1 MKNRYKIYPI
11 IVFIYLSIYSILIA
25 NDFTFETSNIK
36 ITDKGNIINAT
47 NGEANS
53 LDGNIKIIAEKFN
66 YNKSKSIL
74 NASSNAT
81 AILVPQNV
89 EIKANNIKYNQN
101 TSTFTA
107 TGDVNVK
114 DLTKNILIKS
124 QKIYLDNKNKIIKSD
139 TKTIIEDNLGN
150 SFLTEGFSF
159 NQANGLIKINNST
172 LTDLEKNIYYLSNGF
187 IDLSSNRI
195 VGKDISINF
204 NNKFF
209 SNDNEPRLKGNAISN
224 EKNISTITKGVFTTC
239 KKNDD
244 CPPWQMSAKKIT
256 HNKSKKTIYYENA
269 WLKIYD
275 KPVFYFPKFFH
286 PDPTVKRQ
294 SGFLMPS
301 FSDSTSLGS
310 SLNVPYYQVMGINKD
325 FTLRPRLYN
334 DNKILLQTEYRQKN
348 KNSNHLVD
356 FSIMNDK
363 NPNQNHFFANSSTG
377 INLQNFD
384 ETEVKLQVQ
393 RVSNDTY
400 LKTYKVESPIIN
412 NVNSLTS
419 SLEIDAYR
427 EDLIINTSFQVF
439 EKLDGPNND
448 RYEFVY
454 PSYQLT
460 KKLDPDF
467 DTGGSLSINS
477 SGFIKNYNTN
487 VYETIIVN
495 DLLFDTDHKISDA
508 GFKSNFDFLIKN
520 INTDA
525 TKSEKYKENTSYRLA
540 SLMQYNLSYPLIK
553 KTKDYINKFKPM
565 MAVKFSPNK
574 SKNIRDNDRRLD
586 ISNIYSLNRMDSITD
601 VEEGTSLTYGFEY
614 IKTKDS
620 GKDIF
625 QANFA
630 NILRTKES
638 KNLPHQSGLGN
649 KTSDFI
655 GNLEYS
661 PNDILKINYDF
672 SLDSNIQNINYQL
685 IETEFKV
692 NNIVTSFEYLNENK
706 TNNTASYITNK
717 TSYYI
722 DETKNFTFE
731 ARENKKTGLTEFY
744 NLIYQ
749 YRNDCL
755 IAAIEYNKDYYHDRE
770 LKPEENVFFKLTIIP
785 FGETSSTNL
794 LK

>member
-1 MKNRYKIYPI
+1 MKNKYKIYPLI
-11 IVFIYLSIYSILIA
+11 IFVYLSISSILIA

-36 ITDKGNIINAT
+36 ITDNGNIIDAT
-47 NGEANS
+47 NGEVNS
-53 LDGNIKIIAEKFN
+53 SDGKIKIIAEKFN

-81 AILVPQNV
+81 AILLPQNI
-89 EIKANNIKYNQN
+89 EIKANNINYNQN

-107 TGDVNVK
+107 TGNVNVK

-124 QKIYLDNKNKIIKSD
+124 QNVYLDNKNQVMESN
-139 TKTIIEDNLGN
+139 TKTTIEDNFGN
-150 SFLTEGFSF
+150 SFLTSSFFF
-159 NQANGLIKINNST
+159 NQKDNLIKISDSK
-172 LTDLEKNIYYLSNGF
+172 LTDFEKNIYHLSNGF
-187 IDLSSNRI
+187 IDLSSGKI
-195 VGKDISINF
+195 AGKDISINF

-209 SNDNEPRLKGNAISN
+209 SDENEPRLKGNAISN
-224 EKNISTITKGVFTTC
+224 DKNISIITKGVFTTC

-244 CPPWQMSAKKIT
+244 CPPWQMSAKKII
-256 HNKSKKTIYYENA
+256 HNKNKKMIYYENA

-275 KPVFYFPKFFH
+275 KPVFYFPRFFH

-301 FSDSTSLGS
+301 FNDSTSLGS
-310 SLNVPYYQVMGINKD
+310 SLNIPYYHVVDSNKD

-334 DNKILLQTEYRQKN
+334 NNKILLQSEYRQKN
-348 KNSNHLVD
+348 KDSDHLID
-356 FSIMNDK
+356 FSIMNNK

-384 ETEVKLQVQ
+384 ETEMKLQIQ
-393 RVSNDTY
+393 RVSDDTY
-400 LKTYKVESPIIN
+400 LKTYKIESPIIKSTD
-412 NVNSLTS
+412 SLTS
-419 SLEIDAYR
+419 SLEFDAYR
-427 EDLIINTSFQVF
+427 EDLTINTSFQIF
-439 EKLDGPNND
+439 EKLNVRNND

-460 KKLDPDF
+460 KQLDQNF
-467 DTGGSLSINS
+467 DIDGSLSLNS
-477 SGFIKNYNTN
+477 TGYIKNYNTN
-487 VYETIIVN
+487 IYEKVIVN
-495 DLLFDTDHKISDA
+495 DLLLKTDHKISDA
-508 GFKSNFDFLIKN
+508 GFKSNFDYLIKN

-525 TKSEKYKENTSYRLA
+525 TKSEKYKDEISNTLA
-540 SLMQYNLSYPLIK
+540 SMIKYNLSYPLIK
-553 KTKDYINKFKPM
+553 QTKNYINKFKPL
-565 MAVKFSPNK
+565 MAIRFSPNK
-574 SKNIRDNDRRLD
+574 SKNVRDNDTRLD
-586 ISNIYSLNRMDSITD
+586 ISNVYGLNRISSIEN

-614 IKTKDS
+614 IKTNNS
-620 GKDIF
+620 NKDIF
-625 QANFA
+625 QINLA
-630 NILRTKES
+630 NILRAEES
-638 KNLPHQSGLGN
+638 KNLPNQSGLGN

-672 SLDSNIQNINYQL
+672 SLDSNIEDINYQL

-706 TNNTASYITNK
+706 TKNNASYITNK

-722 DETKNFTFE
+722 DKTKNFTFE

-755 IAAIEYNKDYYHDRE
+755 IAAIEYNKEYYNDGE
-770 LKPEENVFFKLTIIP
+770 LQPEENVFFKFTIIP
-785 FGETSSTNL
+785 FGETSTTNL